1 MKYGLIVAVIA
12 IFAAGLMAG
21 GIASTLYTAGEVA
34 HWKRAYETELE
45 IRSNLDELL
54 KEFRSV
60 CAER

>member
-1 MKYGLIVAVIA
+1 MKMQNFYLLFPAVA
-12 IFAAGLMAG
+12 FTCL
-21 GIASTLYTAGEVA
+21 GILLSSFYWSGETAR
-34 HWKRAYETELE
+34 WKHAYEAELE

>member
-1 MKYGLIVAVIA
+1 MKYALVCALLALFGVAMVA
-12 IFAAGLMAG
+12 NGYRQDAAQWQ
-21 GIASTLYTAGEVA
+21 
-34 HWKRAYETELE
+34 HAYEAELE

>member
-1 MKYGLIVAVIA
+1 MKYALVCLILAVFAVGMIA
-12 IFAAGLMAG
+12 NAARDEAK
-21 GIASTLYTAGEVA
+21 
-34 HWKRAYETELE
+34 HWKQSYETELE

>member
-1 MKYGLIVAVIA
+1 MKIA
-12 IFAAGLMAG
+12 IGLLSLALVFMAM
-21 GIASTLYTAGEVA
+21 ASYSWHQEARQ
-34 HWKRAYETELE
+34 WKHAYEAELE

>member
-1 MKYGLIVAVIA
+1 MKYALVCALLALFGVA
-12 IFAAGLMAG
+12 M
-21 GIASTLYTAGEVA
+21 VA
-34 HWKRAYETELE
+34 NGYRQDALHFQRAYETELE

>member
-1 MKYGLIVAVIA
+1 MKPETMRVVVLILAV
-12 IFAAGLMAG
+12 LSVC
-21 GIASTLYTAGEVA
+21 GIVSTVYTAREA
-34 HWKRAYETELE
+34 AQWKHAYESELE

>member
-1 MKYGLIVAVIA
+1 MKYGLICAVIA
-12 IFAAGLMAG
+12 LFAVGM
-21 GIASTLYTAGEVA
+21 VA
-34 HWKRAYETELE
+34 EGYRKDAESWKRAYETELE

>member
-1 MKYGLIVAVIA
+1 MKYALVCAVLAFFAMAMVANGYRQDA
-12 IFAAGLMAG
+12 LHFQ
-21 GIASTLYTAGEVA
+21 
-34 HWKRAYETELE
+34 HAYETELE

>member
-1 MKYGLIVAVIA
+1 MKYGLICAVIA
-12 IFAAGLMAG
+12 LFAVGM
-21 GIASTLYTAGEVA
+21 VA
-34 HWKRAYETELE
+34 EGYRKDAENWKRAYETELE

>member
-1 MKYGLIVAVIA
+1 MKYALVCAVLAFFAMAMVANGYRQDA
-12 IFAAGLMAG
+12 LHFQ
-21 GIASTLYTAGEVA
+21 
-34 HWKRAYETELE
+34 RAYETELE